1 MAEKLF
7 LTVSASALNLF
18 ELFNE
23 TNFKFQILFRIDQA
37 IMRELYT
44 AEKTNNLNNNYFLV
58 ELIHFVLFKLIL
70 QF

>member
-23 TNFKFQILFRIDQA
+23 TNFKFQILFRIYQA

-44 AEKTNNLNNNYFLV
+44 AEKNT
-58 ELIHFVLFKLIL
+58 I
-70 QF
+70 

>member
-1 MAEKLF
+1 MFYFCNNVLFNCSQKLKRMAEKLF

-23 TNFKFQILFRIDQA
+23 TNFKFQILFRIYQA

-44 AEKTNNLNNNYFLV
+44 AEKNT
-58 ELIHFVLFKLIL
+58 I
-70 QF
+70 